1 LIHLDLNPSSSGSD
15 KMDAVGLL
23 ANGWTVYASADNLYV
38 AQSSQWWGWGR
49 PDRDLTTTV
58 HKFELTPGRSNAIRY
73 AASGEVTGWLHNQ
86 FSMSEFE
93 GHLRVATTEFD
104 WWWGGVDVESDSGS
118 IVTVL
123 ADDRRGRLIERG
135 KIDGIAPGERIY
147 ACRFMGDK
155 GYLVTFVQVD
165 PLFTLDLS
173 NPADPRVI
181 GELEVPGY
189 SAYLHPMEN
198 DHLLAVGMDAD
209 EEGRVLGLAISIFD
223 VRDFS
228 NPRLAHRFIVE
239 DETDSWSWSEAL
251 DDHHAFTFHRG
262 ILSIPAYLY
271 GEGKE
276 FSGLL
281 VMAADSER
289 GLWELGRV
297 DHTDLPADPWGSSPW
312 MRRSVYI
319 EEWLYSLSSRGV
331 KVNALFAPDLELAKV
346 PFFDAQPEDDE
357 TISANIATND

>member
-1 LIHLDLNPSSSGSD
+1 
-15 KMDAVGLL
+15 
-23 ANGWTVYASADNLYV
+23 
-38 AQSSQWWGWGR
+38 
-49 PDRDLTTTV
+49 
-58 HKFELTPGRSNAIRY
+58 
-73 AASGEVTGWLHNQ
+73 
-86 FSMSEFE
+86 MSEFE